1 MCIYPQWFTF
11 LFVRKNKHTDKHRN
25 KHTFKTKEKQKQTE
39 TETKLETIKKFLV
52 GPIHFQGETKSKK
65 KPKIKDKR

>member
-1 MCIYPQWFTF
+1 M
-11 LFVRKNKHTDKHRN
+11 RENKHTDKQRN
-25 KHTFKTKEKQKQTE
+25 KHKFKTKEKEKQTE

-65 KPKIKDKR
+65 NQR